1 MDMKILI
8 AEDDVTSRAM
18 LAAVLKKW
26 GFDPVVTEDGS
37 AAWQAMQTPD
47 APQLVIVDWNMP
59 KMDGREFCRR
69 VRQMQTS
76 NPPYILL
83 LTSRGEMRDI
93 VQGLD
98 AGANDY
104 VTKPYHGEELQA
116 RLRVG
121 RRMLDLQ
128 AELNKARNL
137 LEHQASHDALTGV
150 LNRRAIVEVLSKEL
164 RRAERSGKG
173 FCLGLLDIDHFKA
186 INDTFGHQAGDE
198 VLVGFTVRLQ
208 QNLREYDHIGRYGGE
223 EFLIVAPIDCGGPE
237 TGLCERLRVAVAHE
251 SIATSAGALPIT
263 VSIGVAAGGSAQTA
277 ESVIAAADAAMYE
290 AKRAGRNRVAYSRS
304 AKYTDGREPIEP

>member
-1 MDMKILI
+1 MNILI

-26 GFDPVVTEDGS
+26 GVDPVVTEDGE

-59 KMDGREFCRR
+59 KMDGMEFCRR
-69 VRQMQTS
+69 VRQEQTS
-76 NPPYILL
+76 NPPYIVL

-98 AGANDY
+98 AGASDY
-104 VTKPYHGEELQA
+104 ITKPYHVEELQA

-137 LEHQASHDALTGV
+137 FEHQALHDELTGV
-150 LNRRAIVEVLSKEL
+150 LNRRAIVEVLNKEV
-164 RRAERSGKG
+164 RRTDRSEKG
-173 FCLGLLDIDHFKA
+173 LSIGLLDIDHFKA

-198 VLVGFTVRLQ
+198 VLVGFTRRLQ
-208 QNLREYDHIGRYGGE
+208 QNLREYDHVGRYGGE
-223 EFLIVAPIDCGGPE
+223 EFLIVAPEDGGGPE
-237 TGLCERLRVAVAHE
+237 TGLYERLRAAVAQE
-251 SIATSAGALPIT
+251 PIPTSAGAISVT
-263 VSIGVAAGGSAQTA
+263 VSIGVAAAGGTQTL
-277 ESVIAAADAAMYE
+277 ESVLAAADAAMYE
-290 AKRAGRNRVAYSRS
+290 AKCAGRNRVAYSSSLTAIIR
-304 AKYTDGREPIEP
+304 

>member
-1 MDMKILI
+1 MKILI

-26 GFDPVVTEDGS
+26 GFDPVVTADGE

-59 KMDGREFCRR
+59 KMDGMEFCRR
-69 VRQMQTS
+69 LRQEQTS
-76 NPPYILL
+76 NPPYIVL

-98 AGANDY
+98 AGASDY
-104 VTKPYHGEELQA
+104 ITKPYHGEELQA

-137 LEHQASHDALTGV
+137 FEHQALHDALTGV
-150 LNRRAIVEVLSKEL
+150 LNRRAIVEVLNKEV

-173 FCLGLLDIDHFKA
+173 LSLGLLDIDHFKA

-198 VLVGFTVRLQ
+198 VLVGFTGRLQ

-223 EFLIVAPIDCGGPE
+223 EFLIVAPEDGGGPE
-237 TGLCERLRVAVAHE
+237 TGLYERLRAAVAQE
-251 SIATSAGALPIT
+251 PIATSAGAIAVT
-263 VSIGVAAGGSAQTA
+263 VSIGVAAAGGTQTL
-277 ESVIAAADAAMYE
+277 ESVLAAADAAMYE
-290 AKRAGRNRVAYSRS
+290 AKRVGRNRVAYSNPS
-304 AKYTDGREPIEP
+304 TEP

>member
-1 MDMKILI
+1 MKILI
-8 AEDDVTSRAM
+8 AEDDATSRTL

-47 APQLVIVDWNMP
+47 APQLVIADWNMP
-59 KMDGREFCRR
+59 KMDGMQFCRK
-69 VRQMQTS
+69 VRQLRTS
-76 NPPYILL
+76 SPPYIIL
-83 LTSRGEMRDI
+83 LTSRDEMRDI

-137 LEHQASHDALTGV
+137 LEHQASHDTLTGV
-150 LNRRAIVEVLSKEL
+150 LNRRAIVDVLNKEL

-173 FCLGLLDIDHFKA
+173 LSLGLLDIDHFKA
-186 INDTFGHQAGDE
+186 INDTFGHQVGDE
-198 VLVGFTVRLQ
+198 VLVGFTGRLL

-223 EFLIVAPIDCGGPE
+223 EFLIVAPQDGGDSE
-237 TGLCERLRVAVAHE
+237 TGLCERLRAAVAHE
-251 SIATSAGALPIT
+251 PITTSVGPLPIT
-263 VSIGVAAGGSAQTA
+263 VSIGVAAGGGAQTM
-277 ESVIAAADAAMYE
+277 ENVLAAADIAMYE
-290 AKRAGRNRVAYSRS
+290 AKSAGRNQVAYSRS
-304 AKYTDGREPIEP
+304 AKYKDGREP